1 MRSGAECDSAAGSA
15 SPHLAPDDESTS
27 GAPHCLAPAASLTA
41 RYRACRLLR
50 DAAHL
55 KRCAAGHRRHALTFG
70 QASHPTGPT
79 VSSTGYKLAVLH
91 WYARPGELQPVH
103 PNPPAWREPWAAAA
117 LRLLT
122 LTHLCSLCSVERR
135 RSESSQWAA
144 EQAGAAQS
152 PTAAESGSG
161 RRRRCM
167 RSRDRARALCCEPCA
182 CNAACASARSRIC
195 RHLHGCTA
203 VLSRRLEHFLFRSER
218 SNAC

>member
-1 MRSGAECDSAAGSA
+1 MRSGAESDSAGSA
-15 SPHLAPDDESTS
+15 SPHLASDDESTS

-135 RSESSQWAA
+135 RSESIQWAA
-144 EQAGAAQS
+144 EQAGAVQS
-152 PTAAESGSG
+152 PKAADSGSG

-167 RSRDRARALCCEPCA
+167 RSRDRARALCREPCA
-182 CNAACASARSRIC
+182 CNAACASARRAAFVGTARLHSRAEPAA
-195 RHLHGCTA
+195 RA
-203 VLSRRLEHFLFRSER
+203 PPVQER
-218 SNAC
+218 TQ

>member
-1 MRSGAECDSAAGSA
+1 MQTRARLHSHHDLRTQKFANAALRAAVQVPSAMRSGAECDSAGSA

-103 PNPPAWREPWAAAA
+103 PNPARMARAVGCCRLTPGHTHAPLLTMLSGTAA
-117 LRLLT
+117 LGIE
-122 LTHLCSLCSVERR
+122 SV
-135 RSESSQWAA
+135 
-144 EQAGAAQS
+144 
-152 PTAAESGSG
+152 GSG
-161 RRRRCM
+161 AGWSDAIAEGSRLWQ
-167 RSRDRARALCCEPCA
+167 RS
-182 CNAACASARSRIC
+182 AATMHAIARSC
-195 RHLHGCTA
+195 SSA
-203 VLSRRLEHFLFRSER
+203 VP
-218 SNAC
+218 